1 MKQMT
6 DNKIN
11 VYKDALIFQLEKIIN
26 TSDEKIKKLESELNS
41 KNRKIE
47 VITDL
52 YERYVKG
59 FNMLHEYFDSIPDDE
74 KQNVDKI
81 LMELG
86 L

>member
-1 MKQMT
+1 MKQIT

>member
-1 MKQMT
+1 MT

-11 VYKDALIFQLEKIIN
+11 VYKDALILQLEKIIN
-26 TSDEKIKKLESELNS
+26 TSDEKTKKLESELTS

-59 FNMLHEYFDSIPDDE
+59 FNILHEYFDYIPEEE
-74 KQNVDKI
+74 KQNVDKM
-81 LMELG
+81 LVELG